1 VQLPR
6 INLHFIQ
13 FEALKTLLKAIV
25 SSEAE
30 DGSKKGNATLQY
42 IGPLTSCKPASMK
55 NIQAWIVN
63 NEMLEDEVN
72 ECQKNHELPFNEKT
86 IPQLTSLFETALEL
100 YKRRDQGVTAGRDVG
115 NEA

>member
-1 VQLPR
+1 VHLPR

-30 DGSKKGNATLQY
+30 DGSKKRNVTSQY

-55 NIQAWIVN
+55 NIQAWIVD
-63 NEMLEDEVN
+63 NEMRED
-72 ECQKNHELPFNEKT
+72 ECQKNREPPFDEKT

-100 YKRRDQGVTAGRDVG
+100 YKERDQGVTAGRDVDVG
-115 NEA
+115 DEE